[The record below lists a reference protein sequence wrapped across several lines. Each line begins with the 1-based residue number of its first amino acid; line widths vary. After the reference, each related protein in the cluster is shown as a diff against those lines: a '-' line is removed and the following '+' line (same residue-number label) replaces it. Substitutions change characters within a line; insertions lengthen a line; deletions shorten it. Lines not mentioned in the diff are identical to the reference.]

1 MNLPVMPMNDYLGD
15 LTQVLS
21 MPESILA
28 DVLDSM
34 EEQINATLENEEMLA
49 ATKRQLLAAG
59 GTVAD
64 LRKDMQQLVDF
75 GNEMEMTHQYENDQQ
90 KRFVDMMNNY
100 MSKLADRLE
109 YEGLNLPV
117 EIPVQLMRDGAV
129 LPEYKNHGD
138 AGCDVTAITEIVV
151 PANSATLVPTG
162 LATAIPVG
170 YEIQV
175 RCRSGIAL
183 KTPLIVPNAPGTID
197 TGYRDEIGVIV
208 RNTSNEDYVIEAGT
222 RIAQLVLARVEK
234 IQWKIVD
241 DVKEIGVNRNG
252 GFGSTGK

>member
-34 EEQINATLENEEMLA
+34 EEQINATLENEEMIA

-138 AGCDVTAITEIVV
+138 AGCDVTATEDIIV
-151 PANSATLVPTG
+151 PANGVVIVPSG
-162 LATAIPVG
+162 IATAIPMG
-170 YEIQV
+170 FEIQV
-175 RCRSGIAL
+175 RCRSGIAVN
-183 KTPLIVPNAPGTID
+183 TPLFVANAPGTVD
-197 TGYRDEIGVIV
+197 TGFRNEIGVII
-208 RNTSNEDYVIEAGT
+208 RNLSNEDYKIDAGT

-241 DVKEIGVNRNG
+241 DVKSIGVDRNG